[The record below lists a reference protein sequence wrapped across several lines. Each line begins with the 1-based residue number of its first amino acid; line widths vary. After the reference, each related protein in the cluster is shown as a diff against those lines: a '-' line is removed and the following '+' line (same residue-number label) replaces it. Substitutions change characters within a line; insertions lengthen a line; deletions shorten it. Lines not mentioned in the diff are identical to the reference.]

1 MGKKHILVVDDDEV
15 IRNLLTKYLK
25 KNNYFVSDVE
35 RTSKINAILEKYKI
49 DLIILDYMLPD
60 ESGIDFLQKFRKDN
74 STPVIMLTALGDIE
88 NRIEG
93 LSSGADDYLG
103 KPFEP
108 KELLLR
114 MENIFKKIDTNK
126 DKNEAKFGSFTFNF
140 DKMELFN
147 ENEFIKL
154 TDTEISLLKFF
165 LQNTNKIITR
175 EEICNTFNEISERS
189 VDVQITRLRKK
200 IEFNPKIPSFLKTIR
215 NKGYIFSI

>member
-1 MGKKHILVVDDDEV
+1 MNKKHILVVDDDEV

-25 KNNYFVSDVE
+25 KNNYFVSSAE
-35 RTSKINAILEKYKI
+35 KTSQVDEILQKYKI

-60 ESGIDFLQKFRKDN
+60 ENGIEFLQKFRQN
-74 STPVIMLTALGDIE
+74 NNLPVIMLTALGDIE

-93 LSSGADDYLG
+93 LSNGADDYIG

-114 MENIFKKIDTNK
+114 MENIFRKLDINK
-126 DKNEAKFGSFTFNF
+126 NKNEIKFGSFIFNL
-140 DKMELFN
+140 DKSELSF
-147 ENEFIKL
+147 ENEIIKL
-154 TDTEISLLKFF
+154 TDTEIALLKFF
-165 LQNTNKIITR
+165 LQNTNKVITR

-215 NKGYIFSI
+215 NKGYIFNS